1 MSAPRGMALIN
12 ALIVVA
18 ALSAVA
24 VALLSRGDQAR
35 ERLAAQGTA
44 DQARLHLAAAPPLV
58 MALLADV
65 ADPDAPVHLD
75 QPWAEPRRDMQIDRA
90 ELDWDIAD
98 LQGRFNVN
106 WLTAPEDWGSAP
118 RTALIRLAAT
128 QDVPREQAARIGDAL
143 TPGAN
148 RAGLWDTAAPPDGP
162 ILDIDEL
169 RDIDGVADS
178 ELDALAPFLAALPPE
193 ARLNPNTMAPVL
205 LAAFLG
211 IDPDLA
217 AELLEPREAE
227 PFTDAANFLGRVLEP
242 LGTEAL
248 EAIPEGL
255 IGAGSDWFELRVAV
269 RLDNARHGRK
279 LILHRTEP
287 EGDIRVVLSLPE
299 AE

>member
-1 MSAPRGMALIN
+1 MSPPRGMALIN

-24 VALLSRGDQAR
+24 VALLARGDQAR

-58 MALLADV
+58 KALLADV
-65 ADPDAPVHLD
+65 TEPDAPVHLEQD
-75 QPWAEPRRDMQIDRA
+75 WATPRRDMEIDRA

-106 WLTAPEDWGSAP
+106 WLTEPEEWGNAP
-118 RTALIRLAAT
+118 RTALMRLAAA
-128 QDVPREQAARIGDAL
+128 QDVALEQAARIADAL

-148 RAGLWDTAAPPDGP
+148 RAGLWNAAAPPDGP
-162 ILDIDEL
+162 VLDIAEL
-169 RDIDGVADS
+169 RDIDGVGDAD
-178 ELDALAPFLAALPPE
+178 LDALAPLLAALPPE
-193 ARLNPNTMAPVL
+193 AQLNPNTMDPAL
-205 LAAFLG
+205 LAGFLG
-211 IDPDLA
+211 IDADLA
-217 AELLEPREAE
+217 AELLAPREDQ
-227 PFTDAANFLGRVLEP
+227 PFTDAPDFLGRVVEP
-242 LGTEAL
+242 LGEEAL

-269 RLDNARHGRK
+269 RLDNARQGRK
-279 LILHRTEP
+279 LVLHRTAP